1 MPRTLVFTN
10 GSIVTPGGTLDGDV
24 LVMGDR
30 IRAVSEL
37 LTVPLF
43 AESVDLGG
51 GYLLPGFVDLHLH
64 GAGGSDFMDGTAEAF
79 RTVLQCHAR
88 HGTTSCTPT
97 TTVASHAR
105 HLAFF
110 EQVRC
115 FQDAPPVGSRVL
127 GAHLYGPYF
136 AKEARGCHPAADVRP
151 PTFEDYAPFLA
162 EPKYLLTATVAP
174 ELPGAEEFVRACRA
188 AGVRCNAGHTHA
200 TFEQMEQAVGWG
212 IRHVDHLFCAMSDRA
227 RLRQTQTHPMRGG
240 VMEATLYFD
249 DLTTEIIADGKHLAP
264 ALMRLAHKIKG
275 PNRLA
280 IVSDA
285 MRGMDMP
292 DGEYVFGPPDS
303 EAIVWKRDGVGVT
316 PDGKALASSV
326 TAIDHGLRTFMA
338 ATGVSLAEA
347 VRMASLTPAKI
358 AGVDDRVG
366 SISPG
371 KFADLVWMDRD
382 LQIKGVWVG
391 GVPVGE
397 LAGGPVG

>member
-1 MPRTLVFTN
+1 MTPN
-10 GSIVTPGGTLDGDV
+10 GIVTGDV
-24 LVMGDR
+24 VTKNGKID
-30 IRAVSEL
+30 AVGEW
-37 LTVPLF
+37 LTVPLDSD
-43 AESVDLGG
+43 SVDLKG

-64 GAGGSDFMDGTAEAF
+64 GAGGADFMDGTAEAF
-79 RTVLQCHAR
+79 STVLKCHAR

-110 EQVRC
+110 EQVKH
-115 FQDAPPVGSRVL
+115 FQDAEPIGARVL

-162 EPKYLLTATVAP
+162 EPRYLRTATVAP

-200 TFEQMEQAVGWG
+200 TFEQMEAAVGWG

-227 RLRQTQTHPMRGG
+227 RLRLTQTYPMRAG
-240 VMEATLYFD
+240 VMEATLFFD
-249 DLTTEIIADGKHLAP
+249 ELTTEIIADGKHLAP
-264 ALMRLAHKIKG
+264 SLMRLAHKIKG
-275 PNRLA
+275 IDRLA
-280 IVSDA
+280 LVSDA

-303 EAIVWKRDGVGVT
+303 EAIVWKKDGVGVT

-326 TAIDHGLRTFMA
+326 TAIDHGLRTFIA
-338 ATGVSLAEA
+338 ATGVTLPEA
-347 VRMASLTPAKI
+347 VRMTSLTPAKI
-358 AGVDDRVG
+358 AGVEDVVG
-366 SISPG
+366 SITPG
-371 KFADLVWMDRD
+371 KFADLVWMDQD
-382 LQIKGVWVG
+382 LKILSVWVG
-391 GVPVGE
+391 GKLVE
-397 LAGGPVG
+397 